1 MLITLLR
8 RFNDLKPQEKHVNIE
23 LTCTEIGGL
32 WGVFIQESM
41 STCFLKYFLHHL
53 QDEEIKPLAKEAL
66 QISLERLEKI
76 KNFFL
81 AENFPLP
88 AGFSDSDVN
97 LSAPQLFHDAFALS
111 YIYMMNR
118 LGMINFSYTASNNV
132 RLDVLDF
139 FSECIHTSTEM
150 FGKAVKMML
159 SKGIY
164 DRPPKMNY
172 PKEIE
177 FVQKESFIS
186 GIIGSKRPLNAIEL
200 SEIFFN
206 IERNYFSVL
215 IMLGFAQV
223 IKDKKLKNHI
233 IKGKAISEK
242 QISFFNNLLVEEDL
256 LGTVTV
262 SMEVT
267 DSTVSPFSDKLILS
281 MINILNSVDISLIS
295 HALSLSMRTD
305 LSAKYSKIIAEV
317 MMYAKDTNDIVIDKK
332 WLEQPP
338 LVTNRKKLINTNMQ
352 Q

>member
-1 MLITLLR
+1 M
-8 RFNDLKPQEKHVNIE
+8 KPDKKAVNIE

-32 WGVFIQESM
+32 WGIYMQESM
-41 STCFLKYFLHHL
+41 SLCFLSYFLHHL
-53 QDEEIKPLAKEAL
+53 QDEEILPLAKEAL
-66 QISLERLEKI
+66 QISKGRLEKTKSI
-76 KNFFL
+76 L
-81 AENFPLP
+81 LEENFPLP
-88 AGFSDSDVN
+88 VAFSDGDVN
-97 LSAPQLFHDAFALS
+97 LAAPPLFNDIFTLS

-118 LGMINFSYTASNNV
+118 LGMINYSYVASNNV

-139 FSECIHTSTEM
+139 FIECLHTSAEM
-150 FGKAVKMML
+150 FNKAVKLML

-177 FVQKESFIS
+177 FIQKESFLS
-186 GIIGSKRPLNAIEL
+186 GFMGKKRPINAIEL

-206 IERNYFSVL
+206 IERNYFSVI

-223 IKDKKLKNHI
+223 IKDKKLKEYI
-233 IKGKAISEK
+233 LKGKKISEK
-242 QISFFNNLLVEEDL
+242 QISLFNKLLMEEDL

-267 DSTVSPFSDKLILS
+267 DSTVSPFSDKLIFS

-295 HALSLSMRTD
+295 HALSVSMRSD
-305 LSAKYSKIIAEV
+305 LTAQYSKIITEV
-317 MMYAKDTNDIVIDKK
+317 MIYAKDIFDILVEKK

-338 LVTNRKKLINTNMQ
+338 LTTNRKKLIHEEK
-352 Q
+352 